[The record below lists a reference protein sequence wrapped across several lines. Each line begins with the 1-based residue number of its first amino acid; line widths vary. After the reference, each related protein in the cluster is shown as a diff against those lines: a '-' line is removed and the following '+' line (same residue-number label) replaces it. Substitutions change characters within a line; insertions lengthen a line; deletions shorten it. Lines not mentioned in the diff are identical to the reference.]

1 MVYAV
6 RYLLIALYTVLWG
19 TLAIPLFLLDRTRAP
34 SWVARNWIAWVLATC
49 GVRVEADGLE
59 NLRASQPCVIM
70 SNHQSVFDIAAIV
83 HTLPIPWRFVAKREL
98 LKIPFF
104 GWALALADQVVVDR
118 DDREQ
123 AVASLKRAA
132 ERVRGG
138 VSVII
143 FPEGTRSHD
152 ARLKPVESFKSG
164 GFHLAIEARVP
175 IVPTT
180 VSGSHRITPKR
191 SLKIHS
197 GAIKVHYGKPI
208 PTAELSIDD
217 RNELKR
223 RVHEALLAG
232 YDPAFQ
238 L

>member
-1 MVYAV
+1 
-6 RYLLIALYTVLWG
+6 
-19 TLAIPLFLLDRTRAP
+19 
-34 SWVARNWIAWVLATC
+34 
-49 GVRVEADGLE
+49 
-59 NLRASQPCVIM
+59 
-70 SNHQSVFDIAAIV
+70 
-83 HTLPIPWRFVAKREL
+83 VAKREL
-98 LKIPFF
+98 LRVPFF
-104 GWALALADQVVVDR
+104 GWALALADQVVIDR

-132 ERVRGG
+132 ERIRGG

-143 FPEGTRSHD
+143 FPEGTRSPD

-180 VSGSHRITPKR
+180 VSGSHHITPKR
-191 SLKIHS
+191 SLKIRS
-197 GAIKVHYGKPI
+197 GVIKVHYGKPI

-223 RVHEALLAG
+223 RVREALLAG

-238 L
+238 EL

>member
-1 MVYAV
+1 MVYAA

-19 TLAIPLFLLDRTRAP
+19 TLAVPLFLIDRTRAP
-34 SWVARNWIAWVLATC
+34 TWVARNWIAWVLATC
-49 GVRVEADGLE
+49 GVRVEADGFE
-59 NLRASQPCVIM
+59 NLNASQPCVIM

-83 HTLPIPWRFVAKREL
+83 HTVPIPWRFVAKREL
-98 LKIPFF
+98 LRIPFF

-118 DDREQ
+118 GDREQ

-132 ERVRGG
+132 ERIRGG

-152 ARLKPVESFKSG
+152 ARLKPVEKFKSG

-175 IVPTT
+175 IVPAT
-180 VSGSHRITPKR
+180 VSGSHHIAPKK

-197 GAIKVHYGKPI
+197 GVIKVHYGRPI
-208 PTAELSIDD
+208 PTADLSIDD

-223 RVHEALLAG
+223 RVREALLAG